1 MNPTITSFD
10 VLPAERVATRPSRA
24 RWPIFGVVA
33 GVSGFL
39 AGLFSVSNGID
50 EEDAALGIGV
60 IDGLDRVPYHVS
72 FLLGLVSVAALLV
85 TASAWRRWA
94 EGRAPRDLAARTIAG
109 AISATATINI
119 LGTALAG
126 SMALY
131 LPGGMDEGWLSKE
144 AMFVNHSLL
153 DFGQLLGWWGVMV
166 AAGCVAAL
174 ALRPQ
179 RLLPRW
185 MGAVSIVLMLPAIAF
200 AVLGALPGFPG
211 IVMPVWLVVTS
222 VGMMFS
228 RTAAA

>member
-1 MNPTITSFD
+1 
-10 VLPAERVATRPSRA
+10 
-24 RWPIFGVVA
+24 
-33 GVSGFL
+33 
-39 AGLFSVSNGID
+39 
-50 EEDAALGIGV
+50 
-60 IDGLDRVPYHVS
+60 
-72 FLLGLVSVAALLV
+72 
-85 TASAWRRWA
+85 
-94 EGRAPRDLAARTIAG
+94 AG

-200 AVLGALPGFPG
+200 AVLG
-211 IVMPVWLVVTS
+211 
-222 VGMMFS
+222 
-228 RTAAA
+228 